1 MPSSDDEFVTREC
14 EHHGTY
20 QSRLIDA
27 PFDLGKIETGCQA
40 CVRES
45 HSRSEQFHERSKQR
59 LRTEKLKSLI
69 TAAAIPAKYVDA
81 SIEGYTTEFQG
92 EQYARRIS
100 ETYLKT
106 WASQRMKGGSLVF
119 CGKPGTGKTHLAC
132 AIGNDV
138 MASHGGTVVYGTVPQ
153 IVGLVR
159 ESFRDGSAKSE
170 RQVIKDL
177 LDPDLLILDEIG
189 AQSGSDYE
197 LRTLFEII
205 NGRYQ
210 AGRPMLL
217 VSNLT
222 PDQMEKV
229 LGERVMDRFRECAI
243 IVPFNWVSYRGRR
256 QGELL

>member
-1 MPSSDDEFVTREC
+1 MREC
-14 EHHGTY
+14 EHHGPY

-27 PFDLGKIETGCQA
+27 PFDMGKIETGCQL
-40 CVRES
+40 CIRES
-45 HSRSEQFHERSKQR
+45 HAKSEQFRERSQHR
-59 LRTEKLKSLI
+59 LRSEKLKGLI
-69 TAAAIPAKYVDA
+69 TAAAIPAKYADA
-81 SIEGYTTEFQG
+81 SIDAYRTEFQG
-92 EQYARRIS
+92 EHYARRIC

-106 WASQRMKGGSLVF
+106 WATQRMKGGSLVF

-222 PDQMEKV
+222 PEQMEKT

-243 IVPFNWVSYRGRR
+243 IVPFNWASFRGRR
-256 QGELL
+256 QGELC